1 MLFNLDLHPGYDN
14 IFAALVGHAGTSG
27 CTFITGIDRVW
38 NVQPQAFVFALIE
51 DANSTFFLSCLQSRA
66 SQPHPPV
73 VTVPEHVAVL
83 LQEYD

>member
-38 NVQPQAFVFALIE
+38 NVC
-51 DANSTFFLSCLQSRA
+51 STAGLCIRA
-66 SQPHPPV
+66 H
-73 VTVPEHVAVL
+73 
-83 LQEYD
+83 